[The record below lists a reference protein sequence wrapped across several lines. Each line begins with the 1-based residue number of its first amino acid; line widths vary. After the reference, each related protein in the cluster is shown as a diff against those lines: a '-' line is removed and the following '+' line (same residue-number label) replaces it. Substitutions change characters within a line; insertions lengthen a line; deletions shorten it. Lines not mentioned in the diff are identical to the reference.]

1 MYQKTTKHLTQNPHH
16 TSKCGLL
23 PNRVETIVQIME
35 NIQFWSEKSLPHLTI
50 SFKSSV
56 TLKLY
61 GPDPL
66 ENCHL
71 NVKKNVEKMT
81 VFDIQMT
88 IFRRVRYGPHV
99 PNFTTAHQS
108 PEENSE
114 GVHATH
120 KGCSRPSISFFLFAA
135 PHR

>member
-1 MYQKTTKHLTQNPHH
+1 MQVNWYHLAMYQRTTEHLTQNPHH

-23 PNRVETIVQIME
+23 PHRVETIVQIME

-50 SFKSSV
+50 SIKSSV

-71 NVKKNVEKMT
+71 NVKKMLKKWQFLTFKWQFSGGSGTDPMYPILPQHT
-81 VFDIQMT
+81 SHPRKIQRASMQLT
-88 IFRRVRYGPHV
+88 RVVLGPV
-99 PNFTTAHQS
+99 
-108 PEENSE
+108 
-114 GVHATH
+114 
-120 KGCSRPSISFFLFAA
+120 
-135 PHR
+135 